1 MTVTVIFFSTSEQVD
16 LIKRALVSYMR
27 LPFFAGAIPGG
38 VMESVFSFV
47 REGDVLA
54 TYDFVDVIDGRAGWQ
69 IKSTRAETPVTWKR
83 AKIGNAEELIE
94 QSFKSER
101 GLQELGDAIINFC
114 NDHASASI
122 ERYSIEQIGYARL
135 VLHQKERRA
144 DYFERLLCT
153 KQDPRVFRKE
163 DFSWSWSTPKI
174 TKRKE
179 QLRSLIGTRK
189 EDGEKWF
196 AWHGLGENQL
206 HFSGERAWWPEQSE
220 KMHSFDL
227 PGENA
232 RLSWQEALTI
242 LSEAHDP

>member
-1 MTVTVIFFSTSEQVD
+1 MFHCESSGTSWCGHTRHPHSIRLVPRKTSGGIWTPQKLYQPAGERPPKSDSWRVD
-16 LIKRALVSYMR
+16 A
-27 LPFFAGAIPGG
+27 
-38 VMESVFSFV
+38 
-47 REGDVLA
+47 
-54 TYDFVDVIDGRAGWQ
+54 IDGRSGWQ

-83 AKIGNAEELIE
+83 AKIANAEELIE

-101 GLQELGDAIINFC
+101 GLRELGDAIINFC

-135 VLHQKERRA
+135 VLHQKERRV

-163 DFSWSWSTPKI
+163 EFSWSWSTPKI

-206 HFSGERAWWPEQSE
+206 HFSGERAWWPQQSE

-242 LSEAHDP
+242 LAEAHDP